1 MACIFRHLTAATM
14 VRSAAR
20 RSTDPAAPLEPSDYP
35 QLPTFPADTS
45 LLEAARLIV
54 ETGWELAVVLLDEP
68 HLITPRSVLRS
79 LLLTSGRPE
88 LRAND
93 SIS

>member
-54 ETGWELAVVLLDEP
+54 ETGWALAVVLLDEP

-79 LLLTSGRPE
+79 LLLTSGPPD
-88 LRAND
+88 LRSYD